1 MQENELKSQEL
12 KIIKKT
18 QPKRKKHKKGK
29 NSPKIPTRN
38 PPAPSKP
45 RCRKSARGDSPPPRS
60 QTTPSSHHRP
70 QNSGLIL
77 RLGGDVR
84 GINSPPP
91 RPPEAPQS
99 CKPTPGPTSLL
110 GCGGAGWAGVGEGG
124 GGGGGG
130 VEMGGCPCAPRPG
143 SAVVINNRGA
153 EAGCDNNIT

>member
-91 RPPEAPQS
+91 APPKPPRAASPRRARPRCWGAAGLGG
-99 CKPTPGPTSLL
+99 PGS
-110 GCGGAGWAGVGEGG
+110 GRGVVVGG
-124 GGGGGG
+124 GGGDGG
-130 VEMGGCPCAPRPG
+130 VSLCPP
-143 SAVVINNRGA
+143 
-153 EAGCDNNIT
+153 AGLCRRY